1 MSYIEISDRALYIAF
16 MAYLIA
22 TFLFGGAIKPSK
34 QHVPKRAQKWGKAA
48 ITVTLVGFVAN
59 LTYFIT
65 RWLYTGHAP
74 VSNMFEFTTA
84 FGMFLV
90 LAFIIIYYI
99 YRVAA
104 LGVIALPIVLLIIGY
119 AAMFPSETSPLVPS
133 LQSDFLAVHV
143 MTAALGQSILAISA
157 VAGILYLLKDVDTT
171 VKSKERRWLEV
182 VMFIVVVVVGFIVA
196 SVSFNVAGVEK
207 SYQYINNED
216 KVQNVTYN
224 MPPIFV
230 FKDAVVV
237 EKQQNEQGNMVW
249 VEVDEAVGGLVELP
263 PLFDSGQFTVVTWSL
278 LFGAV
283 LYLLIRLISRRSI
296 TNLVKPLLK
305 RVDLTLVDEIGY
317 RSVLIGFPIFTLGAL
332 IFAMMWAQ
340 IAWGRYWGWDPK
352 EVWALITWLFYA
364 AFLHLRLSKGWEGR
378 KSAWLAI
385 VGFGIVMFNLIAVNL
400 IIAGLHSYA

>member
-1 MSYIEISDRALYIAF
+1 MSLIDVSDKALYIAF

-34 QHVPKRAQKWGKAA
+34 QHVPARAEKWGKLA
-48 ITVTLVGFVAN
+48 ITVTIIGFCAQ

-65 RWLYTGHAP
+65 RWMYTGHAP

-90 LAFIIIYYI
+90 LSFIVIYFMYKLS
-99 YRVAA
+99 A
-104 LGVIALPIVLLIIGY
+104 LGVVALPIALLIIGY

-143 MTAALGQSILAISA
+143 ITAALGQSILAISA
-157 VAGILYLLKDVDTT
+157 VAGILYLLKAVDTKFMT
-171 VKSKERRWLEV
+171 KERIFLEI
-182 VMFIVVVVVGFIVA
+182 VMYIVVVVIGFIIA
-196 SVSFNVAGVEK
+196 TVSFNMAGVEK
-207 SYQYINNED
+207 SYQFINNED
-216 KVQNVTYN
+216 NVQVETYN
-224 MPPIFV
+224 MPTIFL

-237 EKQQNEQGNMVW
+237 EKEDNKW
-249 VEVDEAVGGLVELP
+249 VETGEEPGGIIQLP
-263 PLFDSGQFTVVTWSL
+263 PLFDSRQFTVVTWSII
-278 LFGAV
+278 FGTV
-283 LYLLIRLISRRSI
+283 LYGLLLLITRRTI
-296 TNLVKPLLK
+296 TQLVKPLVK
-305 RVDLTLVDEIGY
+305 KVDLTLVDEIGY
-317 RSVLIGFPIFTLGAL
+317 RSVLIGFPVFTLGAL

-385 VGFGIVMFNLIAVNL
+385 IGFAIVMFNLIFVNL

>member
-1 MSYIEISDRALYIAF
+1 MSLIDVSDKALYIAF

-34 QHVPKRAQKWGKAA
+34 QHVPARAEKWGKLA
-48 ITVTLVGFVAN
+48 ITVTIIGFCAQ

-65 RWLYTGHAP
+65 RWMYTGHAP

-90 LAFIIIYYI
+90 LSFIVIYFMYKLS
-99 YRVAA
+99 A
-104 LGVIALPIVLLIIGY
+104 LGVVALPIALLIIGY

-143 MTAALGQSILAISA
+143 ITAALGQSILAISA
-157 VAGILYLLKDVDTT
+157 VAGILYLLKAVDTKIMT
-171 VKSKERRWLEV
+171 KERIFLEI
-182 VMFIVVVVVGFIVA
+182 VMYIVVVVIGFIIA
-196 SVSFNVAGVEK
+196 TVSFNMAGVEK
-207 SYQYINNED
+207 SYQFINNED
-216 KVQNVTYN
+216 NVQVETYN
-224 MPPIFV
+224 MPTIFL

-237 EKQQNEQGNMVW
+237 EKEDNKW
-249 VEVDEAVGGLVELP
+249 VETGEEPGGIIQLP
-263 PLFDSGQFTVVTWSL
+263 PLFDSRQFTVVTWSII
-278 LFGAV
+278 FGTV
-283 LYLLIRLISRRSI
+283 LYGLLLLITRRSI
-296 TNLVKPLLK
+296 TQLVKPLVK
-305 RVDLTLVDEIGY
+305 KVDLTLVDEIGY
-317 RSVLIGFPIFTLGAL
+317 RSVLIGFPVFTLGAL

-385 VGFGIVMFNLIAVNL
+385 IGFAIVMFNLIFVNL